1 MYNKIIKTQ
10 SGSTYYL
17 SERDG
22 RTFLMKGLLIGEVV
36 KFNEEVKVGGV
47 LDIEFLKE
55 TLYGTTE
62 TLPTWLRTTPIT
74 EIREV

>member
-1 MYNKIIKTQ
+1 MFKIIKTQ

-47 LDIEFLKE
+47 LNVELIKE
-55 TLYGTTE
+55 NMYGMPE
-62 TLPTWLRTTPIT
+62 TSPSWLRTTPIT
-74 EIREV
+74 EIRGL

>member
-1 MYNKIIKTQ
+1 MFKIIKTQ

-47 LDIEFLKE
+47 LNVELIKE
-55 TLYGTTE
+55 NMYGTPE
-62 TLPTWLRTTPIT
+62 TSPSWLRTTPIT
-74 EIREV
+74 GIREL

>member
-1 MYNKIIKTQ
+1 MFKSIKTQ

-17 SERDG
+17 SQRDG

-47 LDIEFLKE
+47 LNVELIKE
-55 TLYGTTE
+55 NMYGMPE
-62 TLPTWLRTTPIT
+62 TSPSWLRTTPIT
-74 EIREV
+74 EIREL

>member
-1 MYNKIIKTQ
+1 MFKIIKTQ

-17 SERDG
+17 SQRDG

-47 LDIEFLKE
+47 LNVELIKE
-55 TLYGTTE
+55 NMYGMPE
-62 TLPTWLRTTPIT
+62 TSPSWLRTTPIT
-74 EIREV
+74 EIRGL